1 MKRQVLAKLL
11 KKLVPDLHVSS
22 IYHIDLQALKNRG
35 IKGII
40 TDLDNTLIEWD
51 RPNATPKL
59 MEWLN
64 RLKQE
69 GFKVIVVSNN
79 NQIRVSTFAEPL
91 GIPYIH
97 RAKKPKRTPFKEA
110 LKKLGLSPNETVV
123 VGDQLLT
130 DVFGGNR
137 LGLYTILVV
146 PVAQTDGFFTK
157 FNRFLERMALSWLRK
172 KGLITWED

>member
-1 MKRQVLAKLL
+1 MKKLL
-11 KKLVPDLHVSS
+11 PDLHVYS
-22 IYHIDLQALKNRG
+22 IYDIDLQALKKRG
-35 IKGII
+35 IKGIV

-64 RLKQE
+64 HLKEE
-69 GFKVIVVSNN
+69 GFQVIVVSNN
-79 NQIRVSTFAEPL
+79 NRIRVSAFADPL

-97 RAKKPKRTPFKEA
+97 AAKKPTRTPFQDA
-110 LKKLGLSPNETVV
+110 MRRLDLSPEEIVV
-123 VGDQLLT
+123 IGDQMFT
-130 DVFGGNR
+130 DVLGGNR

-146 PVAQTDGFFTK
+146 PVAQTDGFFTR
-157 FNRFLERMALSWLRK
+157 FNRQLERIALSWMRK